1 MSRINP
7 VYVRGLK
14 SRMRG
19 LRAPILISLFL
30 IVVAGIFTLVY
41 LSSSGTGNSNYGFIA
56 RPRPI
61 GTDMVGQ
68 FYIVLTVILFAVI
81 ALMVPAMNAGV
92 IASERE
98 KQTLDLLLCTP
109 MSARKIITGKLMSNL
124 TFVLFLLVLVTPVF
138 AILYLFGAISL
149 LTIFKLLLFMMIS
162 AYACASVAVFFS
174 GLFKRTSV
182 ATILSY
188 VTLLLFVVLTLIV
201 GGMFYTLFMTSP
213 SNTGTESYVPFLWK
227 INPVYALLEMAQ
239 QDLSALSTNTSS
251 YGGYY
256 SGYYGGSVVSMLT
269 GGYYGGY
276 YGAEEIAYNSVYYS
290 SALMIGVSLLLNV
303 CSAIF
308 IKPIQK
314 LQIK

>member
-1 MSRINP
+1 MPRINP
-7 VYVRGLK
+7 VFVRGIK

-30 IVVAGIFTLVY
+30 IIVSGIFTVMY
-41 LSSSGTGNSNYGFIA
+41 LSSSGSSYDPYMEAT
-56 RPRPI
+56 RPVPV

-68 FYIVLTVILFAVI
+68 FYMVLTMILFAVI

-138 AILYLFGAISL
+138 AILYLFGALSI
-149 LTIFKLLLFMMIS
+149 LTIVKLLLFMMVS

-174 GLFKRTSV
+174 SLLKRTSV
-182 ATILSY
+182 ATILTY
-188 VTLLLFVVLTLIV
+188 VTLLLFVVLTLVI
-201 GGMFYTLFMTSP
+201 GTMLYALFMSAQGGYN
-213 SNTGTESYVPFLWK
+213 STESYTPFLWK
-227 INPVYALLEMAQ
+227 INPVYAVMEMAE
-239 QDLSALSTNTSS
+239 QDLSALSSGGGAY
-251 YGGYY
+251 YGG
-256 SGYYGGSVVSMLT
+256 GYYGGSFIATLT
-269 GGYYGGY
+269 SGYYGGY
-276 YGAEEIAYNSVYYS
+276 YGTQDVAYNSVYYS

-303 CSAIF
+303 FSAIS
-308 IKPIQK
+308 IKPIK
-314 LQIK
+314 KFQIK